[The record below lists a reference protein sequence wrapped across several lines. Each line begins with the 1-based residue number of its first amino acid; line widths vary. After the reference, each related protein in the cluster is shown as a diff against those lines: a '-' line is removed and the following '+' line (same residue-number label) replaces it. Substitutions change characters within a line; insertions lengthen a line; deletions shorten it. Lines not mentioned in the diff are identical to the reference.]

1 MTGVREVEPF
11 FLLGAERDGLLLL
24 QLMLG
29 AHSELAWRGDFDFAL
44 AWPPNAAGEGPAVMS
59 YWWQLALSPR
69 VKELGLRIDPTLA
82 FPELV
87 RSMLEQQCGD
97 SRRQPGV
104 AISENYDR
112 ALRLWPRARFLCL
125 SSGVARN
132 ESERLRLRES
142 ALAWRRIAAE
152 ILPERRLELRYEALV
167 SDVGAELARV
177 CEFLGVRFD
186 SELLRIPVDTSHS
199 SAARAGRRL
208 PCSSPAPSRFARG
221 LGERF
226 ARLLG
231 G

>member
-1 MTGVREVEPF
+1 VQREEVREVEPF

-29 AHSELAWRGDFDFAL
+29 AHPEVAWRGDFDFAL
-44 AWPPNAAGEGPAVMS
+44 AWPANAANEGPAVTS

-97 SRRQPGV
+97 GRLQPGV
-104 AISENYDR
+104 VISENYER
-112 ALRLWPRARFLCL
+112 ALRLWPRARFLHL
-125 SSGVARN
+125 ARGVPRN

-142 ALAWRRIAAE
+142 AFAWRRIAAE
-152 ILPERRLELRYEALV
+152 ILPDRRLELRYETLV
-167 SDVGAELARV
+167 SDVTGELARV
-177 CEFLGVRFD
+177 CAFLGVRFD
-186 SELLRIPVDTSHS
+186 SDLLRIPVGTP
-199 SAARAGRRL
+199 RTERL
-208 PCSSPAPSRFARG
+208 LPSFSDAPGRFARG